1 MKPTIKS
8 ILTLN
13 QLSNPNAIL
22 IPSITGEYLDL
33 STNYGSIDDPN
44 LKFIK
49 SEPWI
54 NFQGDAYQPIQDA
67 LDDLGYDS
75 IIYIPTSEIQ
85 AYFDKLCQK
94 FKETITWSITHH
106 HHIGDDTF
114 YDYLPDLYNMI
125 QYAAYGILIT
135 SNDLDADYGT
145 LLNPIIDLIKQFDKA
160 FPEGDRLID
169 QCSRIS
175 LTSFSFLALN
185 SHIINQKPINSI
197 NMNTLN
203 CQDLKPEALYL
214 ALQICQ
220 GFSTVKLALN
230 YNPIAN
236 HVTRNHCLVLLEAPA
251 GLTEAL
257 IKEGYSLS
265 LESYGLVVSK
275 F

>member
-1 MKPTIKS
+1 MKTTIKS

-13 QLSNPNAIL
+13 QLSNNRRAIL
-22 IPSITGEYLDL
+22 IPTYTGEYLDA

-44 LKFIK
+44 PKFSK

-67 LDDLGYDS
+67 LEDLGYDS
-75 IIYIPTSEIQ
+75 IIYIPSSEIQ

-94 FKETITWSITHH
+94 FKETITWSIDH

-185 SHIINQKPINSI
+185 SHSI
-197 NMNTLN
+197 
-203 CQDLKPEALYL
+203 
-214 ALQICQ
+214 
-220 GFSTVKLALN
+220 G
-230 YNPIAN
+230 
-236 HVTRNHCLVLLEAPA
+236 
-251 GLTEAL
+251 
-257 IKEGYSLS
+257 
-265 LESYGLVVSK
+265 
-275 F
+275 